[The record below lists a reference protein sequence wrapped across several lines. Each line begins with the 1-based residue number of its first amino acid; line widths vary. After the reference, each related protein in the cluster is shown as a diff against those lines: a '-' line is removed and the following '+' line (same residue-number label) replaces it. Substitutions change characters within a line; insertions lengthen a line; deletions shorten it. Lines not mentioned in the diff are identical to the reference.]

1 MTVFKWT
8 QVSGATWT
16 VITDVESK
24 TIKTLDENS
33 NIILLQ
39 ENLSK
44 AAIKMLEENFL
55 KIVAEEEKIK
65 FNPMYA

>member
-1 MTVFKWT
+1 MTAFKWT

-44 AAIKMLEENFL
+44 AAIEMLEENFL
-55 KIVAEEEKIK
+55 KIVAVEEKPK